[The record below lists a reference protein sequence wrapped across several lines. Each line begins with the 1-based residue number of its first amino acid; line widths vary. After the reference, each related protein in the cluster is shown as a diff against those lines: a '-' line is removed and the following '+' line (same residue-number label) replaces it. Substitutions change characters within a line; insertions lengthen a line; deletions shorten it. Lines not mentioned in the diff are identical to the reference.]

1 MPTVAIIGAGIS
13 GIVCARRLTSRFDV
27 RLFDKSRGVSG
38 RMATRRTGHADAC
51 FDHGAQYFTV
61 RSKQVKPMLEEWI
74 DDGIVAMWRGNVSVL
89 RPGFKIQR
97 EPTPRYVAMPGMNSL
112 GKHLVRFLDVETNTH
127 IEKAIHSGEGWTLT
141 TTDGVNH
148 GPFDVLVSTA
158 PPEQTL
164 GIVGSK
170 SPFTSTLA
178 SQQFDPCWATMIHF
192 EQPVPVSYDAAFVHE
207 NPLRW
212 ICRNNSKPGRD
223 PDQECWVLHASPD
236 WSKEHLEESPEQ
248 VTPQLLEAF
257 SKAIEQPLG
266 AISHVASHR
275 WRYSAPV
282 NPLEEGHLWDPKS
295 KLGIAGDWCSGARVE
310 GAILSGLSLAKKIAG

>member
-13 GIVCARRLTSRFDV
+13 GLTCARRLASRFDV

-38 RMATRRTGHADAC
+38 RMATRRAGPAEAS

-61 RSKQVKPMLEEWI
+61 RSKRVKPMLEEWI
-74 DDGIVAMWRGNVSVL
+74 DDGIVALWRGNVCIL
-89 RPGFKIQR
+89 RPDLTIQR
-97 EPTPRYVAMPGMNSL
+97 EPTPRYVPMPGMSAL
-112 GKHLVRFLDVETNTH
+112 GKHLARHLHVETNTR
-127 IEKAIHSGEGWTLT
+127 IEKARRAASGWTLT
-141 TTDGVNH
+141 TADGAEH

-164 GIVGSK
+164 EIVGEE
-170 SPFTSTLA
+170 SPFASTLA

-192 EQPVPVSYDAAFVHE
+192 EQPVPVSYDAAFVQE

-212 ICRNNSKPGRD
+212 ICRNNSKPGRN
-223 PDQECWVLHASPD
+223 PDQECWVLHASPE
-236 WSKEHLEESPEQ
+236 WSKEHLEQSSED
-248 VTPQLLEAF
+248 VTPQMLEAF
-257 SKAIEQPLG
+257 SNATEKPLG
-266 AISHVASHR
+266 KFHHAASHR

-282 NPLEEGHLWDPKS
+282 NPLEDGYLWDDQA

-310 GAILSGLSLAKKIAG
+310 GAVLSGLSLAEKIAG